1 MSVGIDD
8 LYRFAWRNVGKL
20 PTRLGYGLFH
30 AGANLTYWS
39 NRLNRSTGGVAQL
52 RRNLARLHPELSSR
66 ELQRMTR
73 AGMRS
78 YMRYFYEAFALPK
91 LTPEQIDARVRV
103 IEDPQLRADIAAGSI
118 VVALPHMGNW
128 DMVGAWA
135 SKHLATVLT
144 VAERLKP
151 EDLFEQF
158 VAFREGLG
166 MRIIGQSHGEKV
178 FAQLLKAAGEGH
190 YVLALLADRDLSS
203 SGIVVPLGNGQAHIA
218 AGPAAL
224 AVKLDLPLYVA
235 SVSYERLTG
244 ERRRQAAAPWGTV
257 LHLVKVSEPGIQGE
271 AEENAT
277 SSSAAED
284 SDTQLAARPSSSE
297 DPTTSRAVRSE
308 RERIANWTAAWAAAL
323 EPLLTAH
330 AVDWHMLQPVFH
342 EDLDLERL
350 ARRHEREGES
360 EAGAPASDSAA
371 AAEAGTP
378 SATAS
383 ATASGAVAT
392 GTASTDTPPS
402 EE

>member
-1 MSVGIDD
+1 MSVGIDN

-30 AGANLTYWS
+30 TGGNFAYWS
-39 NRLNRSTGGVAQL
+39 NRLRRSTGGAAQL
-52 RRNLARLHPELSSR
+52 RRNLVRLHPELSSR
-66 ELQRMTR
+66 ELQSMTR

-78 YMRYFYEAFALPK
+78 YMRYFYEAFALPS

-103 IEDPQLRADIAAGSI
+103 MEDPQLRADIAAGSI

-128 DMVGAWA
+128 DMVGTWA

-244 ERRRQAAAPWGTV
+244 ERRRAAGTPWGTV
-257 LHLVKVSEPGIQGE
+257 LQLVKVPEPGAGE
-271 AEENAT
+271 TVA
-277 SSSAAED
+277 
-284 SDTQLAARPSSSE
+284 
-297 DPTTSRAVRSE
+297 RSE

-350 ARRHEREGES
+350 ARRHERDEH
-360 EAGAPASDSAA
+360 
-371 AAEAGTP
+371 T
-378 SATAS
+378 
-383 ATASGAVAT
+383 
-392 GTASTDTPPS
+392 PS
-402 EE
+402 EERV

>member
-1 MSVGIDD
+1 MRLGIDD

-20 PTRLGYGLFH
+20 PTRVGYGLFH
-30 AGANLTYWS
+30 TGANLAYWS
-39 NRLNRSTGGVAQL
+39 NRLSHSTGGAAQL

-66 ELQRMTR
+66 ELQSMTR

-78 YMRYFYEAFALPK
+78 YMRYFYEAFALPN
-91 LTPEQIDARVRV
+91 LTSQQIDARVRV
-103 IEDPQLRADIAAGSI
+103 IEDPQLRADVSAGSI

-178 FAQLLKAAGEGH
+178 FAQLLRAAEEGH

-203 SGIVVPLGNGQAHIA
+203 SGIVVPLGSSQAHIA

-224 AVKLDLPLYVA
+224 AVKLNLPLYVA

-244 ERRRQAAAPWGTV
+244 ERRRQAAASWGTV
-257 LHLVKVSEPGIQGE
+257 LQLVKVPEPGTQEE
-271 AEENAT
+271 AEENV
-277 SSSAAED
+277 SSPAAAED
-284 SDTQLAARPSSSE
+284 FDAQIAARPFSSE
-297 DPTTSRAVRSE
+297 SPTTSPAVRSE
-308 RERIANWTAAWAAAL
+308 RERIADWTAAWAAAL
-323 EPLLTAH
+323 EPLLAEYS
-330 AVDWHMLQPVFH
+330 VDWHMLQPLFH
-342 EDLDLERL
+342 DDLDLERL
-350 ARRHEREGES
+350 ARRHEREEH
-360 EAGAPASDSAA
+360 
-371 AAEAGTP
+371 T
-378 SATAS
+378 
-383 ATASGAVAT
+383 
-392 GTASTDTPPS
+392 PS
-402 EE
+402 EERA